1 MIDVPVDERARL
13 TLALWERCAA
23 RDAEKAAALQR
34 ARTQGLR

>member
-1 MIDVPVDERARL
+1 VDERARL
-13 TLALWERCAA
+13 TLAQWERCAA